1 MRLSMPEAF
10 AQDPGKARLLRL
22 LLAALCVAV
31 AVGVALLRFG
41 GNGPPPDAARP
52 PLAGAGSPM
61 AAPAAGADG
70 EAGAGISPSGEDN
83 VAVPP
88 PVVVRGSGTP
98 LPVSAPVPGADT
110 AERDAANA
118 EARGAANFGVQGAA
132 NAGER
137 ERIFRLAEEDAERRL
152 QDATSH
158 EAAAAIAYR
167 RAVAGAA
174 RGRTG
179 GADPAEA
186 EAALESARA
195 VVRAARR
202 DFETASLKR
211 AEAGAEAR
219 RAAETAGPG
228 FSGRSMQRRAAAAA
242 GQEYEEAPP
251 PYAPPPRSYSE
262 QDEE

>member
-10 AQDPGKARLLRL
+10 VQGPGKARRLRALLAVL
-22 LLAALCVAV
+22 LLAALCVA
-31 AVGVALLRFG
+31 AGIALLRFG

-52 PLAGAGSPM
+52 PLAGAGSPV
-61 AAPAAGADG
+61 AEPAAGADG
-70 EAGAGISPSGEDN
+70 EDNVGISTSGEDN

-88 PVVVRGSGTP
+88 PVVVRGTGTP
-98 LPVSAPVPGADT
+98 PPVSAPGADA
-110 AERDAANA
+110 AEQDAANA
-118 EARGAANFGVQGAA
+118 GAQGAA

-152 QDATSH
+152 QDATSQ

-174 RGRTG
+174 RGRAG
-179 GADPAEA
+179 GAEPAEA
-186 EAALESARA
+186 EAALERARA
-195 VVRAARR
+195 AVRAARR
-202 DFETASLKR
+202 DFETVSLKR

-219 RAAETAGPG
+219 RAAGTAVPG
-228 FSGRSMQRRAAAAA
+228 FPGRLMPHRAAA

-251 PYAPPPRSYSE
+251 SRIPPPGSYSE
-262 QDEE
+262 QGEE